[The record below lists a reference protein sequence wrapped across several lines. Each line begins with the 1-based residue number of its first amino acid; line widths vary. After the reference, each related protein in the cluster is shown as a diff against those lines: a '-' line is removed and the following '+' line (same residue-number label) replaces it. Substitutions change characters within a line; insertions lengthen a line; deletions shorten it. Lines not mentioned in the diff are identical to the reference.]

1 MDPNFQHTRTWDIKV
16 TNKYLPSI
24 RLRIYYLSIYLS
36 IKVTQLEAGQ
46 HQDFVAPPGCLQ
58 YNFGKTLGTVQ
69 NFNFKVVWVL
79 FG

>member
-16 TNKYLPSI
+16 TN
-24 RLRIYYLSIYLS
+24 IYHLSTYVIIYLS
-36 IKVTQLEAGQ
+36 MKVTQLEAGQ

-69 NFNFKVVWVL
+69 NFNFKVV
-79 FG
+79 